1 MILLLNLLGYGVSGN
16 KVLKDTPIL
25 AILSEPQKAQTSKQS
40 KFVWQWLIFEAI
52 FFYYNIDIKTHCIT
66 PPIIKKNEKITKKTF
81 LKKFKR

>member
-25 AILSEPQKAQTSKQS
+25 VILSEPEKAQTSKQS

-52 FFYYNIDIKTHCIT
+52 FLYYNIEIKTHCIT
-66 PPIIKKNEKITKKTF
+66 PPIIRKNKKDNQENISE
-81 LKKFKR
+81 KFKR